1 MSIKLATVGNAVRA
15 QLVAAGFTFVDRIPP
30 LEASVP
36 ITTVEQ
42 LETWQGYYQVLTVL
56 VWLGPLLVLGFAA
69 AGAWLVRDL
78 SMAGAWFTGAALV
91 ALAVVVAGVRAAV
104 TSSTEGLP
112 DPVAADAARAVVAT
126 LGDTLVRNATVVG
139 ILLAAG
145 LAVAAWFLVQR
156 RRAPLV
162 PDEVPA

>member
-1 MSIKLATVGNAVRA
+1 
-15 QLVAAGFTFVDRIPP
+15 
-30 LEASVP
+30 
-36 ITTVEQ
+36 
-42 LETWQGYYQVLTVL
+42 
-56 VWLGPLLVLGFAA
+56 
-69 AGAWLVRDL
+69 
-78 SMAGAWFTGAALV
+78 
-91 ALAVVVAGVRAAV
+91 
-104 TSSTEGLP
+104 
-112 DPVAADAARAVVAT
+112 VAT